1 MLADMNH
8 RCDRHPHPAL
18 KQALPGLLPSLLM
31 ALLMTLSAPAAAAD
45 AGSDVVQLD
54 IHGAIGP
61 GVADY
66 VVHGIEAANAASS
79 PLIVLR
85 MDTPGGLD
93 RSMRDIIRAIMAS
106 HAPVAAFVAP
116 SGARAAS
123 AGTYILYAAHIA
135 AMAPATNL
143 GAATPVQIG
152 GMPGAPQSPAPAKPP
167 GAAESK
173 PPAREAQDSGQAM
186 QHKMVN
192 DASAY
197 IRSLAELRGRNAD
210 WAEKAV
216 REAASLSATQA
227 LKAHVIDLMADDTA
241 DLLQR
246 IDGRVVNTTSG
257 EHTLHVADTA
267 VREMQPDWRDSLLA
281 TITDPNVAYILMLL
295 GIYGLFFELAN
306 PGYVLPGV
314 IGGICLLLA
323 LFAFQALS
331 INFAGLAL
339 ILLGIG
345 FMIAEAFVPSF
356 GALGLGGILAFVFGS
371 LMLMSGSPG
380 LSISLGLIIGLAL
393 TSAAFFILIIGLA
406 LKAQHRPV
414 VSGSEEMI
422 GMIGHAVE
430 DFSGQGNVHLHGE
443 EWLATSAVP
452 LKKGQAIRVVAR
464 DGLTLTVEA
473 TDSDT
478 KEATS

>member
-1 MLADMNH
+1 MD
-8 RCDRHPHPAL
+8 
-18 KQALPGLLPSLLM
+18 GLLTQHRPFVCRILLTFALLLM
-31 ALLMTLSAPAAAAD
+31 GLPLGH
-45 AGSDVVQLD
+45 AGNAVVQLE
-54 IHGAIGP
+54 IRGAIGP

-66 VVHGIEAANAASS
+66 VVRGIEQANAQSS
-79 PLIVLR
+79 QLILLR

-93 RSMRDIIRAIMAS
+93 QSMRDIIRAILNS
-106 HAPVAAFVAP
+106 EAPVAAFVAP

-152 GMPGAPQSPAPAKPP
+152 GMPGAPQPPSPNKSENPLPEKN
-167 GAAESK
+167 G
-173 PPAREAQDSGQAM
+173 DSGDAM

-210 WAEKAV
+210 WAEQAV
-216 REAASLSATQA
+216 REAASLSADQA
-227 LKAHVIDLMADDTA
+227 LKEHVIDLVADDTA
-241 DLLQR
+241 DLLSQ
-246 IDGRVVNTTSG
+246 IDGRVVVTAAG
-257 EHTLHVADTA
+257 QRTLHLDGAD
-267 VREMQPDWRDSLLA
+267 VSDVQPDWRDRLLA
-281 TITDPNVAYILMLL
+281 VITDPNVAYILMLL

-306 PGYVLPGV
+306 PGFVLPGV

-331 INFAGLAL
+331 VNFAGLAL
-339 ILLGIG
+339 LLLGIA

-356 GALGLGGILAFVFGS
+356 GALGLGGMLAFIFGS
-371 LMLMSGSPG
+371 LMLMDGSGPG
-380 LSISLGLIIGLAL
+380 HAISLALILGVAL
-393 TSAAFFILIIGLA
+393 SSAIFFILIIGMA
-406 LKAQHRPV
+406 LKARRRPI

-422 GMIGHAVE
+422 GASGLATE
-430 DFSGQGNVHLHGE
+430 DFSEQGNVLVHGE
-443 EWLATSAVP
+443 SWQATSARP
-452 LKKGQAIRVVAR
+452 LLKGQHIRVVSR

-473 TDSDT
+473 KDSDT
-478 KEATS
+478 KEARP